1 MSANKHE
8 SDGTAVPLL
17 LVPGLM
23 CDSRI
28 FAGQLAGIPQAVPA
42 AGFGEAR
49 TLPDMALR
57 VLNAAPRRFALLG
70 HSMGARVALEL
81 FRIAP
86 ERVERLALLSTGI
99 HPVRPGEREK
109 RYPLRD
115 LGREKG
121 MAALVD
127 VWLPPMIGE
136 AGSRDPVLVE
146 RLRAMCIDAGLTRFE
161 AEIEALLSRPAVDS
175 LLPRITVP
183 TLVAV
188 GSDDRW
194 APPEQ
199 HAAFAAQIPDARLAV
214 IEGAGHMLPAEKP
227 NEFNAAI
234 AEWLAAP
241 TAKQKIDSEE
251 TIDE

>member
-1 MSANKHE
+1 MSANKLG
-8 SDGTAVPLL
+8 SGAAPMPLL

-28 FAGQLAGIPQAVPA
+28 FSGQLWAFPQAIPA
-42 AGFGEAR
+42 ADFGDSR
-49 TLPDMALR
+49 SLPEMALR
-57 VLNAAPRRFALLG
+57 VLKAAPARFALIG
-70 HSMGARVALEL
+70 HSMGARVALEI
-81 FRIAP
+81 FRLAP
-86 ERVERLALLSTGI
+86 ARVERVALLSTGV
-99 HPVRPGEREK
+99 HPVRPGERQK
-109 RYPLRD
+109 RHALRD

-127 VWLPPMIGE
+127 AWLPPMIGK
-136 AGSRDPVLVE
+136 ARSRDRALVE
-146 RLRAMCIDAGLTRFE
+146 RLRMMCIDAGLGRFE
-161 AEIEALLSRPAVDS
+161 DQIEALLSRPAVDS

-188 GSDDRW
+188 GSEDRW
-194 APPEQ
+194 SPAGQ
-199 HAAFAAQIPDARLAV
+199 HAAFAEQIPKARFVV

-227 NEFNAAI
+227 SELNAAI
-234 AEWLAAP
+234 KEWLAAP